1 MRWLANARKCPAL
14 VLLIAVAALGG
25 CSMSPPGD
33 GAAPPGY
40 SSAAPGGGGEPPG
53 DSPAPSGDA
62 GSSQEPPAP
71 APDGGSGQNG
81 SGQNNGVQLAWVPPG
96 PVDAGD
102 PPQSQW
108 YKLLEAKDCDG
119 LAAAVASG
127 NANTEDGPALYGAAI
142 AVCRAVYQ
150 GQSSGWTDA
159 AAALAPL
166 QEPDPER
173 CHDRAAYQLVAAALA
188 VHAQDPSVTPV
199 PVAGTGTA
207 CPLGLTGLD
216 AQQGDGPTDAPSS
229 GLAGG
234 RFQLVGRFLD
244 VTAVQVGEQSVTA
257 EPDPD
262 QQGRWV
268 VVIPAAATAGTVT
281 VTAEGSGGSIPGSL
295 TFTYVGEGAT
305 PPESATPTSDA
316 PSDLP
321 APVESAG

>member
-14 VLLIAVAALGG
+14 ALLIAVVALGG
-25 CSMSPPGD
+25 CNAGPPGE
-33 GAAPPGY
+33 GTAPPGY
-40 SSAAPGGGGEPPG
+40 SSAAPGGGAVAPG
-53 DSPAPSGDA
+53 DSPAPGGAA
-62 GSSQEPPAP
+62 GSSPKPPAP
-71 APDGGSGQNG
+71 APDGGGSGPNG
-81 SGQNNGVQLAWVPPG
+81 SGLNNGVQLAWVPPG

-119 LAAAVASG
+119 LAAAVATG
-127 NANTEDGPALYGAAI
+127 NANTEDGPALYGAAA

-166 QEPDPER
+166 QEPESER

-188 VHAQDPSVTPV
+188 VHAQDPSLTPV
-199 PVAGTGTA
+199 PAAGTGTA
-207 CPLGLTGLD
+207 CPLVLTGLD
-216 AQQGDGPTDAPSS
+216 AQQGDGPTNTPSG

-234 RFQLVGRFLD
+234 RFQMVGRFLD

-257 EPDPD
+257 VPDPD

-268 VVIPAAATAGTVT
+268 VVIPAAAAAGAVT
-281 VTAEGSGGSIPGSL
+281 VTAEGSSGPIPGSF
-295 TFTYVGEGAT
+295 TFTYLDEGAS
-305 PPESATPTSDA
+305 PESATPTSEA
-316 PSDLP
+316 PSELP